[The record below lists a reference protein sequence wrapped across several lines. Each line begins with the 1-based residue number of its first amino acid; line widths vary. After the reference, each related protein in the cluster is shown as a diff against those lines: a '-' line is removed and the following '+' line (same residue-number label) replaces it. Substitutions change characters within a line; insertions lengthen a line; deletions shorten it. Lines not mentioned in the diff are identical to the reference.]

1 MSTSSISGSSLPLS
15 SSSIPLSGGNRLF
28 CLQEEMI
35 SSGGTPVV
43 LWARR
48 RIAGMPGESRLLWH
62 MSQDSGVS
70 ATQWDAGLLTGTL
83 EEMESLRGVLIRLR
97 ESRGMGDSLVS
108 VSPVSVSPVEGVE
121 A

>member
-1 MSTSSISGSSLPLS
+1 MPDSTLSGSIPLSGSSLPLS
-15 SSSIPLSGGNRLF
+15 GENRIF
-28 CLQEEMI
+28 CLQEEMF

-48 RIAGMPGESRLLWH
+48 RITGMPGESRLLWH
-62 MSQDSGVS
+62 MSPEAGVS

-83 EEMESLRGVLIRLR
+83 EEMESLREVLIRLR
-97 ESRGMGDSLVS
+97 ESRGMGESLVS
-108 VSPVSVSPVEGVE
+108 VSPVSVSPVEGAE

>member
-1 MSTSSISGSSLPLS
+1 MSTSSISGSSIS
-15 SSSIPLSGGNRLF
+15 GSSIPLSGGNRLF

-35 SSGGTPVV
+35 SSGGTPVI

-48 RIAGMPGESRLLWH
+48 RITGMPGESRLLWH

>member
-1 MSTSSISGSSLPLS
+1 MSSIPLSGSSISGSS
-15 SSSIPLSGGNRLF
+15 IPLSGENRLF

-48 RIAGMPGESRLLWH
+48 RITGMPGDSGLLWH
-62 MSQDSGVS
+62 MSQASGVQP
-70 ATQWDAGLLTGTL
+70 TQWDAGLLTGTL
-83 EEMESLRGVLIRLR
+83 EEVESLRGVLIRLR
-97 ESRGMGDSLVS
+97 ESRGMVS
-108 VSPVSVSPVEGVE
+108 SVSVSPVEGV